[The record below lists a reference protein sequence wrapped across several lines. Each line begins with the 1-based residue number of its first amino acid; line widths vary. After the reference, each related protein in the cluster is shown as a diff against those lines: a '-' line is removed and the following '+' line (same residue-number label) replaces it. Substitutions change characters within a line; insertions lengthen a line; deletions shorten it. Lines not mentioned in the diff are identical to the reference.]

1 MKRYRIT
8 LVDGYELVL
17 SERFDAL
24 LAIDGDFSQCLEEE
38 LPWHEY
44 TTPTAEQ
51 VAADPRLSEPVF
63 QIEGVTEE

>member
-1 MKRYRIT
+1 M
-8 LVDGYELVL
+8 DGYEQVL

-44 TTPTAEQ
+44 PTPTEEQ
-51 VAADPRLSEPVF
+51 IAADPRLSEPVF
-63 QIEGVTEE
+63 QIEDVTEA

>member
-1 MKRYRIT
+1 M
-8 LVDGYELVL
+8 L

-44 TTPTAEQ
+44 PTPTDAQ
-51 VAADPRLSEPVF
+51 IAADPRLSAPIF
-63 QIEGVTEE
+63 QIEDVTES